1 MKVVIL
7 AGGYG
12 TRLAEYTNTIPK
24 PLVKIGNEPIL
35 THIMR
40 FYSSFGFNNFIIAAG
55 YKQKAIFDYYKD
67 SIKLKKEFPNL
78 KIVNTGKDTMTG
90 GRILKLKHYFK
101 KNENFFMTYGDGLS
115 DVNLNKLKKFHESH
129 RKIATVTAVH
139 PPVRFGELEIANDK
153 VTNFEEK
160 PQAKA
165 GWINGG
171 FFVLNYKVF
180 DYIKDD
186 TMMFERQPM
195 SKLANEGK
203 LMAFKHN
210 GFWKCMDTLRDK
222 IILDKMWNEKKALWE
237 K

>member
-12 TRLAEYTNTIPK
+12 TRLAEYTSDIPK

-40 FYSSFGFNNFIIAAG
+40 FFSSFGFNNFIIAAG
-55 YKQKAIFDYYKD
+55 YKQKVIFDYYKD
-67 SIKLKKEFPNL
+67 SIRLQKEFPSL

-90 GRILKLKHYFK
+90 GRILKLKHYFNE
-101 KNENFFMTYGDGLS
+101 NENFFMTYGDGLC
-115 DVNLNKLKKFHESH
+115 DVNLNKLKKFHDSH
-129 RKIATVTAVH
+129 GKIATVTAVH
-139 PPVRFGELEIANDK
+139 PPVRFGELEIANNR

-171 FFVLNYKVF
+171 FFVLNYKIF
-180 DYIKDD
+180 NYIKDD
-186 TMMFERQPM
+186 TTMFERQPM
-195 SKLANEGK
+195 SKLANERK

-222 IILDKMWNEKKALWE
+222 IILDKMWNEKKALW
-237 K
+237 KK